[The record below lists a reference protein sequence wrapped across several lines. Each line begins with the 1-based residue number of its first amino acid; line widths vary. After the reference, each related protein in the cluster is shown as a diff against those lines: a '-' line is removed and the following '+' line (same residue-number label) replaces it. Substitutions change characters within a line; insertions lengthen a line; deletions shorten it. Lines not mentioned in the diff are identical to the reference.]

1 MINNHLISRCP
12 RRPACHSVYENF
24 LDDDEEDGSE
34 GDRGV
39 KREMQ
44 ARSKGYH
51 RQSDSNGKQQKSLTT
66 NGCSSVR
73 LVRLYLRP
81 SNCMYQPLYEKS
93 NDVTLMWPTMREK
106 HMRKL
111 DRALH
116 LIGSYR

>member
-1 MINNHLISRCP
+1 MTHKEYYTRTIINNHLISRCPRGP

-24 LDDDEEDGSE
+24 LDDDEENGSE

-51 RQSDSNGKQQKSLTT
+51 RRSDSNRKQQKSLTT

-81 SNCMYQPLYEKS
+81 SNCMYPPLCINS
-93 NDVTLMWPTMREK
+93 RIMWATMR
-106 HMRKL
+106 
-111 DRALH
+111 
-116 LIGSYR
+116 

>member
-51 RQSDSNGKQQKSLTT
+51 RRSDSNGKQQKSLTT
-66 NGCSSVR
+66 NGCLNVR

-81 SNCMYQPLYEKS
+81 SNYTYQPLYMKS
-93 NDVTLMWPTMREK
+93 RMMSL
-106 HMRKL
+106 
-111 DRALH
+111 
-116 LIGSYR
+116 